1 MQYTDIK
8 PAKFLSRANR
18 FLCCIEIDGAQEAC
32 HVKNT
37 GRLKEL
43 LLPGAAVF
51 VREHRR
57 PHRKTKYDLI
67 GVYKGTRLVNVDSQV
82 PNRVFQEWVEASGF
96 FPGLS
101 LIKPEFRYQQ
111 SRFDFYLEARQRKI
125 LVEVK
130 GVTLEIDGVA
140 MFPDAPTERGVKHI
154 LELASSI
161 ADGYEP
167 YVFFVV
173 QMKGVH
179 CFTPNA
185 KTHPAFAQALQE
197 AAAKGVNVLALD
209 CVVTPDSIRVAD
221 FIPIR
226 L

>member
-1 MQYTDIK
+1 MEYTDIK

-18 FLCCIEIDGAQEAC
+18 FLCRIEMAGREEAC

-43 LLPGAAVF
+43 LRPGAAVL
-51 VREHRR
+51 VREASRAK
-57 PHRKTKYDLI
+57 RKTKYDLI
-67 GVYKGTRLVNVDSQV
+67 GVYKGDRLVNVDSQV
-82 PNRVFQEWVEASGF
+82 PNQVFREWVETSGYF
-96 FPGLS
+96 GTLS
-101 LIKPEFRYQQ
+101 LVKPEFRYRQ
-111 SRFDFYLEARQRKI
+111 SRFDFYLEAGERRI

-154 LELASSI
+154 LELAESMAS
-161 ADGYEP
+161 GYEP
-167 YVFFVV
+167 YVFFII

-185 KTHPAFAQALQE
+185 HTHPAFAQALRE
-197 AAAKGVNVLALD
+197 AAAQGVKVLALD
-209 CVVTPDSIRVAD
+209 CLVTPTSIRAAD
-221 FIPIR
+221 FVPVR